1 MSRVHSSSHCP
12 WSFSLIGGVHD
23 YWLKKRILEGTV
35 PAPLQ
40 EEGGILQT
48 SPLAEV
54 PFVCVI

>member
-1 MSRVHSSSHCP
+1 
-12 WSFSLIGGVHD
+12 
-23 YWLKKRILEGTV
+23 LKKRILEGTV